1 MYFMFKKQ
9 TLYFPSSAH
18 WKGLET
24 GTNKTEHPKNQED
37 GV

>member
-1 MYFMFKKQ
+1 MYFMFKKHEV
-9 TLYFPSSAH
+9 LFPSSAP

-24 GTNKTEHPKNQED
+24 GTNKTEHPKNPED